1 MTYIEL
7 RNLIYCDFHDPFAD
21 KKLYVEVKD
30 LDFLTLVAEEYLE
43 EYNSI
48 SRTPMNLVLFRF
60 PSIHLPSISS
70 IQRRGNNRFA
80 VFQIRHRTSVE
91 DQSYNDATP
100 GPRAVD
106 RRGRFRAS
114 IDDEIGGPHLGL
126 RIIPSGDIPGVRY
139 LRVARGREGYP

>member
-1 MTYIEL
+1 MEL

-60 PSIHLPSISS
+60 PSILFNLADSK
-70 IQRRGNNRFA
+70 
-80 VFQIRHRTSVE
+80 
-91 DQSYNDATP
+91 ATK
-100 GPRAVD
+100 
-106 RRGRFRAS
+106 
-114 IDDEIGGPHLGL
+114 
-126 RIIPSGDIPGVRY
+126 
-139 LRVARGREGYP
+139 